1 MCLRGSGNYINKN
14 GIYAL
19 KQQQLGRI
27 FVIETMNGRIFNLLK
42 EFETLHDNWDE
53 DDAVTPDS
61 LAISRAKYVTHIL
74 ENAGQSLFSAA
85 PGPNGEVMLDLR
97 NKENARSVEII
108 FYPNRSVAV
117 FFPAEGSAIPFQ
129 KEFDVTELPKILE
142 WLNQI

>member
-1 MCLRGSGNYINKN
+1 M
-14 GIYAL
+14 
-19 KQQQLGRI
+19 
-27 FVIETMNGRIFNLLK
+27 IETMNGRIFNLLK

-53 DDAVTPDS
+53 DDAVAPDS

-97 NKENARSVEII
+97 NKENAKSVEII